1 MFGGSSVVS
10 TYKLMSDI
18 VLKELRM
25 VEPKSAEELDEVLKM
40 SRRRFNLTVDLRA
53 MWKVVHEV
61 YEEVEPK
68 DYDRVLAEATER
80 YPKMVEEENLLPEV
94 PDDYLNSVKEEMVKC
109 NFCYEEAL
117 GVVNSEYGV

>member
-1 MFGGSSVVS
+1 MS

-25 VEPKSAEELDEVLKM
+25 VEPKSAEELDEVLKI

-94 PDDYLNSVKEEMVKC
+94 PDDYLNSIREAMVKC

-117 GVVNSEYGV
+117 GIVNSEYGV